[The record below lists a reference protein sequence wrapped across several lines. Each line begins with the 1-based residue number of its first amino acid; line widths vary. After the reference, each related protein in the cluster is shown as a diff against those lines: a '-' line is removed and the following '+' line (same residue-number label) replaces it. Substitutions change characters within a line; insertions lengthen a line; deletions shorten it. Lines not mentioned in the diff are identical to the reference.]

1 VQWETTIG
9 NSNSKLAK
17 QFISPLSILEWV
29 RNIVANRLADDC
41 LTWVD
46 YYQRWNSGTYNNMN
60 MCFDYKLFKPSSAL
74 VNGTFVIAEQ
84 IPGHIVATDLSSK
97 LDKDRYFGSYNTA
110 YDPQIREWSGA
121 NVAEQKYGNWFNYA
135 KTARAQIFA
144 RDAPAVNDLT
154 TMKKLMRSC
163 EYKTDPLSTQLDT
176 CKYIGWTN
184 CTPAFTA
191 ENCIATRGDL
201 NSESGVWGIDAYGHR
216 NHVATDS
223 KISQFSTYDAK
234 KVGAD
239 VVSGPVGSADNAA
252 TPDFVWSSSTFS
264 ALPHHGMPDTMVFPW
279 VRFDF

>member
-1 VQWETTIG
+1 MLTC
-9 NSNSKLAK
+9 A
-17 QFISPLSILEWV
+17 ISMT
-29 RNIVANRLADDC
+29 RNNDR
-41 LTWVD
+41 
-46 YYQRWNSGTYNNMN
+46 
-60 MCFDYKLFKPSSAL
+60 
-74 VNGTFVIAEQ
+74 
-84 IPGHIVATDLSSK
+84 HIVATDLSSK

-110 YDPQIREWSGA
+110 YDPKIREWSGA

-201 NSESGVWGIDAYGHR
+201 NSESGVWGIDAYVR
-216 NHVATDS
+216 ALRVTNCV
-223 KISQFSTYDAK
+223 
-234 KVGAD
+234 
-239 VVSGPVGSADNAA
+239 P
-252 TPDFVWSSSTFS
+252 TF
-264 ALPHHGMPDTMVFPW
+264 FYY
-279 VRFDF
+279 FF